1 MKTTGENR
9 RVLRARNEMRCRHIL
24 DGARPLVIDDLDWN
38 AVGAVAVDAAVLD
51 TLVYMRDVEG
61 FTDRDL
67 VGLTADRSTLGDP
80 LLRDFLEAV
89 ATGRGVPRTGARS
102 LSRRVRVGNAASS
115 RRPGSFHRPRSHR
128 CGNA

>member
-1 MKTTGENR
+1 MNTTGGNR

-67 VGLTADRSTLGDP
+67 VGLTAHRSTLGDP
-80 LLRDFLEAV
+80 LLRDFLEVWRREEAFHAHVLDRFLDEYASRNAV
-89 ATGRGVPRTGARS
+89 
-102 LSRRVRVGNAASS
+102 SS